1 MGALIPPHLPGGA
14 QLVGSTLGILLLEQ
28 KKGKQNRTSR
38 CNTTAFGCS
47 VSDRSQAQQDG
58 AVPYLQC
65 SRGFPQVQIL
75 EWLERL
81 PVAGG
86 KLSNAVLCSDGS
98 QNSLSSVLPLLA
110 VTVSGDNLVSST
122 ASQPTNKSVREPL
135 ISRLSEL
142 RCKKAHVSSGGVEN
156 HAGKYSIC

>member
-1 MGALIPPHLPGGA
+1 MTWGSKTGCQGRGFQRALGALIPPDLPGGA

-58 AVPYLQC
+58 AVPYLKC

-75 EWLERL
+75 E
-81 PVAGG
+81 
-86 KLSNAVLCSDGS
+86 
-98 QNSLSSVLPLLA
+98 
-110 VTVSGDNLVSST
+110 
-122 ASQPTNKSVREPL
+122 
-135 ISRLSEL
+135 
-142 RCKKAHVSSGGVEN
+142 
-156 HAGKYSIC
+156 

>member
-1 MGALIPPHLPGGA
+1 MPGPSSSLLTSLFFWKWDDLGKQNRLPGAWISAGFGCVDLPHLPRGA

-58 AVPYLQC
+58 AVPYLKC

-75 EWLERL
+75 E
-81 PVAGG
+81 
-86 KLSNAVLCSDGS
+86 
-98 QNSLSSVLPLLA
+98 
-110 VTVSGDNLVSST
+110 
-122 ASQPTNKSVREPL
+122 
-135 ISRLSEL
+135 
-142 RCKKAHVSSGGVEN
+142 
-156 HAGKYSIC
+156 